1 MKVLKKSITSSIFLA
16 TLLDLFLKFWVIWG
30 KKKWYVGNWLRQ
42 FFPWNCKAC
51 FSNWCF
57 GASAFICILILFD
70 FEIFFFFWSFCW
82 EHSWGNDFAVQC
94 LSLIGFIEK
103 MEIWLSR
110 FMIHFGFIWMNDN
123 IQSKDNKHPFTNF
136 VGVWVWHPHGS
147 TLPILLRMAKEV
159 CITCTPVNPHKFW
172 TYWPSGSMAK

>member
-1 MKVLKKSITSSIFLA
+1 MWGINLGNFSHETSFAKLVSLIGVLEHQLSFVY
-16 TLLDLFLKFWVIWG
+16 LF
-30 KKKWYVGNWLRQ
+30 
-42 FFPWNCKAC
+42 
-51 FSNWCF
+51 S
-57 GASAFICILILFD
+57 LI
-70 FEIFFFFWSFCW
+70 FEIFFFVWSFCW
-82 EHSWGNDFAVQC
+82 QHSWGNDFAVQC

-123 IQSKDNKHPFTNF
+123 IQWKDDKHPFTNF
-136 VGVWVWHPHGS
+136 VGVWVWHLHGS

>member
-1 MKVLKKSITSSIFLA
+1 
-16 TLLDLFLKFWVIWG
+16 
-30 KKKWYVGNWLRQ
+30 
-42 FFPWNCKAC
+42 
-51 FSNWCF
+51 
-57 GASAFICILILFD
+57 
-70 FEIFFFFWSFCW
+70 
-82 EHSWGNDFAVQC
+82 
-94 LSLIGFIEK
+94 LIGFIEK

-123 IQSKDNKHPFTNF
+123 IQSKDDKHPFTNF